1 MQKDA
6 SELLSVHVELCWKIE
21 TDYNAGIWRFYEKQQ
36 YLDCWFSYTMLL
48 ENFALSQP
56 RWIMLNIKLS
66 LMSFTLLALAGCQ
79 SMPKVAQETPNQ
91 AFSAETESGEAQERL
106 NQINFKQLKK
116 EQNRPI
122 IALVLGSGGARGYA
136 HIGAI
141 QVLEQSGIRP
151 DFIVGTSA
159 GSIVGSLY
167 ASGKNANQIR
177 DIALNMKAS
186 DVRDIR
192 LDMKGFFDGQKVE
205 DYVNKQVSDMPLQS
219 LPIPMYVVA
228 TQLKEGKKVVFN
240 YGNTG
245 QAVRA
250 SVSIP
255 SMFIPT
261 KIGTDEYVDG
271 GLVSPVPVDVARKL
285 GADII
290 IAVDILAQPMY
301 TETSNVWG
309 LFNQNIN
316 IMQKNLAQIEL
327 KNADIVIQPD
337 LREKVHIFD
346 VSGRE
351 LTMQAG
357 VDATVAQL
365 GQIQKVFAQKNY
377 KQKLNIQ
384 NIQARTHWSGAM

>member
-1 MQKDA
+1 M
-6 SELLSVHVELCWKIE
+6 SVLS
-21 TDYNAGIWRFYEKQQ
+21 TA
-36 YLDCWFSYTMLL
+36 
-48 ENFALSQP
+48 
-56 RWIMLNIKLS
+56 
-66 LMSFTLLALAGCQ
+66 CQ
-79 SMPKVAQETPNQ
+79 LRPVQTV
-91 AFSAETESGEAQERL
+91 EAQVLASDDFLTTQSLTTTTVTPIAAQADTKILNDRL
-106 NQINFKQLKK
+106 KQKK
-116 EQNRPI
+116 IAHPEKPI

-136 HIGAI
+136 HIGVI
-141 QVLEQSGIRP
+141 EVLEQQGIKP

-159 GSIVGSLY
+159 GSIVGSIY
-167 ASGKNANQIR
+167 ASGKTAKQLTE
-177 DIALNMKAS
+177 IALGMKAT
-186 DVRDIR
+186 DVREFKIG
-192 LDMKGFFDGQKVE
+192 LKGIFDGRKVE
-205 DYVNKQVSDMPLQS
+205 DYVNKQVGEQTLEQLQ
-219 LPIPMYVVA
+219 IPMFVVA
-228 TQLKEGKKVVFN
+228 TELKNGEKVVFN
-240 YGNTG
+240 SGNTG

-250 SVSIP
+250 SVTIP

-261 KIGTDEYVDG
+261 LIDGKEYVDG
-271 GLVSPVPVDVARKL
+271 GLVSPVPVNVAREL
-285 GADII
+285 GADVV

-301 TETSNVWG
+301 TETKNVWG

-384 NIQARTHWSGAM
+384 SIQARTH